1 MQISVSLAT
10 WLSVSS
16 SLMGMSAMLLATRA
30 SLFFSTKRVQPQQIR
45 QRRRRGGDAYNARR
59 AVDCFSESEHTHT
72 PVDERDADLA
82 LFNKCMSWGCFCK
95 KKSACLRRRLT
106 VVLAL
111 KICRLRPCLVKKS
124 KIKKKFRHLHGDLN
138 LDEIKNALR
147 LLSVNGE
154 TNLMNL
160 IRL

>member
-1 MQISVSLAT
+1 MQILVSLAT

-106 VVLAL
+106 VVLAV
-111 KICRLRPCLVKKS
+111 KICRLTVVFALKICTRKRIDRKS
-124 KIKKKFRHLHGDLN
+124 TRLN
-138 LDEIKNALR
+138 
-147 LLSVNGE
+147 SSHV
-154 TNLMNL
+154 
-160 IRL
+160 